1 MQFVAYILIYPL
13 LWCISMLP
21 FRVLYLLSDIVY
33 QLVYHVI
40 GYRRETVRENL
51 LQAFPNK
58 TVQERLEIEKKSYR
72 YMCDMFIEMIKTMT
86 ISRAEINKR
95 YVVTNIDEYL
105 EIEKKGKS
113 IALMCAHYASYEWAI
128 SMNHKITF
136 EGFAVYKKIANPY
149 FDKLVRKIRSRFKA
163 TLITTKKTKSCIEE
177 NHRKG
182 VLALYGFASDQT
194 PRITDKTYWNT
205 FMGTETPIHVGA
217 EVLAKTYDMN
227 VVYLKSK
234 RIKRG
239 YYQATIELLN
249 DDVKS
254 VHDYEISENFI
265 RKVEA
270 QIYEA
275 PEFYLW
281 SHKRWKHKKV

>member
-21 FRVLYLLSDIVY
+21 FRVLYFLSDIVY

-51 LQAFPNK
+51 AHAFPNK
-58 TVQERLEIEKKSYR
+58 SAQERLEIEKKSYR

-136 EGFAVYKKIANPY
+136 EGFAIYKKIANPY

-177 NHRKG
+177 NHKNG
-182 VLALYGFASDQT
+182 ILALYGFASDQT
-194 PRITDKTYWNT
+194 PRITNKTYWNT

-227 VVYLKSK
+227 VTYLKSK

-239 YYQATIELLN
+239 FYQASIELLT
-249 DDVKS
+249 DDIQS
-254 VHDYEISENFI
+254 VPDYKISENFI
-265 RKVEA
+265 RKVEI
-270 QIYEA
+270 QINEA